1 MRSSGFVLKY
11 FLIIF
16 VLGFSIIGILVAAF
30 AIRNPANLETEALG
44 CAQKPKLVL
53 DSTNKY
59 ESMTIYNLKLI
70 NNCSSENEFIVK
82 VSKYPDTPRKYEN
95 WSWKFNNGNWN
106 NPYITEK
113 LSGTSD
119 LTLTIQNPVNEAGIS
134 ERVQEGIYRFFTVE
148 TALANSPGSADKL
161 DLIYTA
167 N

>member
-1 MRSSGFVLKY
+1 MGSPGYVLKH

-16 VLGFSIIGILVAAF
+16 VIGFSIIGILVAAF

-44 CAQKPKLVL
+44 CAQKPKMVL
-53 DSTNKY
+53 DSTSKY

-82 VSKYPDTPRKYEN
+82 VSEFPQTPIKYEN
-95 WSWKFNNGNWN
+95 WSWKFDSGNWN
-106 NPYITEK
+106 TPYTTEK

-119 LTLTIQNPVNEAGIS
+119 VSLTIQNPVNEAGLPEGI
-134 ERVQEGIYRFFTVE
+134 QEGIYRFFTVE
-148 TALANSPGSADKL
+148 TTLANSPGSADKL

-167 N
+167 D